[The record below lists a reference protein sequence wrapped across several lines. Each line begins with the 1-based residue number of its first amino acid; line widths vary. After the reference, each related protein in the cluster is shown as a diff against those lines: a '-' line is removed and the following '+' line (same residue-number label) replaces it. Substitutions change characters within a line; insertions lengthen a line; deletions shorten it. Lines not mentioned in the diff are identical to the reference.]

1 MNPSLRAPAPSSPSL
16 TAIDTTSASGSLPLR
31 RRRLAATLA
40 VHEKDPKWN
49 KFSQSVEKC
58 LVAFEGVNEW
68 ADFITFLAKLLKV
81 SSSSDDDF
89 VLARGWRFCWR

>member
-16 TAIDTTSASGSLPLR
+16 TAIDTTSASGSSLPLR
-31 RRRLAATLA
+31 RRRLVATLA
-40 VHEKDPKWN
+40 VQHEKDPKWS

-81 SSSSDDDF
+81 S
-89 VLARGWRFCWR
+89 